1 MDQGFLIRDA
11 LPFSVPSDPRVCEA
25 PVMDEGL
32 ATIRSFGSIDA
43 GDNGDI
49 AVEVYAGLGVGNF
62 FGLEGK
68 ILGSSQGLGLV
79 LNRAMMIDADEGVG
93 DDGCGRRCVVVNF
106 RLIPGTLQSQEH
118 ALISGGIRL
127 VLRDGDRS

>member
-32 ATIRSFGSIDA
+32 ATIRAFGSIDA

-49 AVEVYAGLGVGNF
+49 AVAIVSDATENGGATLKRFY
-62 FGLEGK
+62 LEGNNVR
-68 ILGSSQGLGLV
+68 LQPR
-79 LNRAMMIDADEGVG
+79 NPAMQPIIVPADQVEVRGK
-93 DDGCGRRCVVVNF
+93 VVK
-106 RLIPGTLQSQEH
+106 L
-118 ALISGGIRL
+118 
-127 VLRDGDRS
+127 LRDL